1 MLRYSST
8 SQPPVR
14 PKRIRFGLLSA
25 EEIEEMSVCSVT
37 ETTLYYRGLPA
48 TGGLL
53 DPLMGTVDRRHLCA
67 TCMNDPL
74 TCQGHPG
81 HIRLAFPVYH
91 IGFVDTVL
99 KVLRSVCFCCSRL
112 SMTEDEIATSN
123 SSLSDTSGRT
133 RLNAVHQMVRMR
145 KTCPHCGMTRP
156 NIVRTSLG
164 LRVDWPSDMTW
175 ESPEEETFC
184 KATFTAR
191 DALSIL
197 RNISNEDLEVM
208 GFDPQNS
215 HPQHMIVRNLVV
227 CPPCTRPAV
236 YSSEGSRSRGQNDLT
251 MRYLEILKRSND
263 MAAGMHEVPWEDVM
277 ITQDL
282 MDRLNRLQYEV
293 YMMVNNSA
301 RVAKPPGMGR
311 NSSNANGKSIQE
323 RLKGK
328 EGRVRGNLMGKRVDF
343 SARCVITP
351 DANFECD
358 RVGVPH
364 RIAMNLTIPEQV
376 NSNNILALKKR
387 VENGASHIHGAQNVI
402 HTDGTV
408 TNIGS
413 CRDRSTISL
422 RVGDIVERFIADD
435 DVVVFNRQ
443 PSLHMHGMQ
452 AHRVR
457 LMKGHTFRLSLVVA
471 SPYNADFDGDE
482 MNLHVPQSKAAATEC
497 AMLMGVAQNCIGAQS
512 NKPVM
517 GIVQDSLLGLHRM
530 SAGDVILDHA
540 HACRII
546 GRMRH
551 NPRTLPRPAVVIHP
565 GAGGQKQCFWTGKQL
580 ISQLIDPVV
589 YIEMDHDLPGNPR
602 NASDWSDDLPVVVMK
617 GTIVS
622 GILRK
627 AHVGTGAG
635 GIVDTITREL
645 GGVAAMRFMGDAQRI
660 THEFL
665 LQRGHHVGID
675 DVMLS
680 SDGHKRVTERLDKA
694 TRLCEEIQRE
704 MTAGDMSENHRH
716 MGEGAILRILSKT
729 LLQTGS
735 IVNEYMKDTNAIK
748 RMVGAGSK
756 GTFINMSQICAAL
769 GQQSLEGSR
778 IVAEKGT
785 RTLPCFPHNDVTL
798 ASRGMVQNSFSLGL
812 SPPELFFHAIGGR
825 EGLVDTAVKTSQSG
839 YIQRR
844 MNKSMEDNTVHSCGR
859 LIRNSINE
867 VVSFQWG
874 SDGFHPARVERVKLT
889 FLTVSVE
896 DMVSAVHPRAV
907 DIVKRAREL
916 CMQVKSHVLSGT
928 DDGIDARVLLPFNP
942 VRIRRR
948 IQREL
953 SAEETHI
960 TEEVTAELLAFLADM
975 PQVVRLSLLDLF
987 RPDHIRRLPMTSF
1000 RSIFETIR
1008 YRIQHALSIAGESVG
1023 CIAAQS
1029 IGEPCTQL
1037 TLNSVD
1043 YTTHMAIRW
1052 TGTDAPPPVSCDGE
1066 VGAFIDAL
1074 MDAHPQDIQWQPDGK
1089 TAYLPLPPGTALAL
1103 SPDINGVMKWT
1114 ELEAVTRHPP
1124 INKDG
1129 SNTLIRVTTES
1140 GHEVVVTKGKSLL
1153 VERNGKLVETDA
1165 ARVGDLVPIVAN
1177 LPTDARCTSLDL
1189 RTIFAATEVIFTDNV
1204 INFVDKR
1211 KNTPW
1216 GHGYWTLHNL
1226 AQTLPFSRSDA
1237 VLESVRKQPQLLST
1251 PGMVTTTSGSVN
1263 PSATKT
1269 KAMIPCVI
1277 PLDRAFGFFLGAYLS
1292 EGCLTDH
1299 QVHISNVDDD
1309 FRVAAREWPERHGI
1323 GWHETLPQHQNKNN
1337 GTTISVMFHNT
1348 LLVWL
1353 LKRTCGSTSYGK
1365 RVPGFAF
1372 AAPDDFV
1379 EGLLDGYISGDGCIS
1394 QKQCEM
1400 SAGSR
1405 SRSLRDGISLLLS
1418 RYGIST
1424 TLRESMHLN
1433 RIKWTTEE
1441 DGRRTQEPHG
1451 VSTPFYTLRVGSEGT
1466 RLFAKRVRL
1475 TLAYKQKRLKGLL
1488 LSDSREKRTKV
1499 QNVMRDVFLSEI
1511 SSITEQE
1518 STRESVYDL
1527 TVAETRNMTAV
1538 NGLGCR
1544 DTFHNAG
1551 NAAKNVTLGIPR
1563 FKELLDATKSP
1574 KTPCTTIRF
1583 HAPYNTS
1590 ETFAEY
1596 MANTMPMTRLG
1607 DVVQRCD
1614 IVHDP
1619 DPSSTTIPE
1628 DEWIVLADSMLG
1640 YEMPSH
1646 ATAYVVRIVLNQ
1658 DVMRMRHMTP
1668 TIVRRILSE
1677 RLATRAHVSS
1687 SEVNAV
1693 DWVIRIR
1700 FFHVRDMLATGNIPM
1715 DQEALICH
1723 RALNVLLE
1731 TVLVCGHHAITGA
1744 SIGFAQGEHL
1754 IHAYGNVLMDCCAA
1768 DSVDWTRCTS
1778 NDVWEVLNTLGIE
1791 ACAHVLFEQMKSVVS
1806 FDGTYVDDR
1815 HILMIVDSICR
1826 GGSIMPLNRHGIN
1839 RTETSPLMRCS
1850 FEETTDILC
1859 EAAGFAQAE
1868 NARGVST
1875 CIMTGQTPHMGT
1887 GTVDVLFPVQSERLT
1902 VEQCKPQ
1909 GRVMRSTCRSY
1920 VKNMVEENLE
1930 YVMDPQRPT
1939 TLRPLSPP
1947 TLEGSTTRKRARF
1960 RMASPDRKR

>member
-1 MLRYSST
+1 
-8 SQPPVR
+8 
-14 PKRIRFGLLSA
+14 
-25 EEIEEMSVCSVT
+25 
-37 ETTLYYRGLPA
+37 
-48 TGGLL
+48 
-53 DPLMGTVDRRHLCA
+53 
-67 TCMNDPL
+67 
-74 TCQGHPG
+74 
-81 HIRLAFPVYH
+81 
-91 IGFVDTVL
+91 
-99 KVLRSVCFCCSRL
+99 
-112 SMTEDEIATSN
+112 
-123 SSLSDTSGRT
+123 
-133 RLNAVHQMVRMR
+133 
-145 KTCPHCGMTRP
+145 
-156 NIVRTSLG
+156 
-164 LRVDWPSDMTW
+164 
-175 ESPEEETFC
+175 
-184 KATFTAR
+184 
-191 DALSIL
+191 
-197 RNISNEDLEVM
+197 
-208 GFDPQNS
+208 
-215 HPQHMIVRNLVV
+215 
-227 CPPCTRPAV
+227 
-236 YSSEGSRSRGQNDLT
+236 
-251 MRYLEILKRSND
+251 
-263 MAAGMHEVPWEDVM
+263 
-277 ITQDL
+277 
-282 MDRLNRLQYEV
+282 
-293 YMMVNNSA
+293 
-301 RVAKPPGMGR
+301 
-311 NSSNANGKSIQE
+311 
-323 RLKGK
+323 
-328 EGRVRGNLMGKRVDF
+328 
-343 SARCVITP
+343 
-351 DANFECD
+351 
-358 RVGVPH
+358 
-364 RIAMNLTIPEQV
+364 
-376 NSNNILALKKR
+376 
-387 VENGASHIHGAQNVI
+387 
-402 HTDGTV
+402 
-408 TNIGS
+408 
-413 CRDRSTISL
+413 
-422 RVGDIVERFIADD
+422 
-435 DVVVFNRQ
+435 
-443 PSLHMHGMQ
+443 
-452 AHRVR
+452 
-457 LMKGHTFRLSLVVA
+457 
-471 SPYNADFDGDE
+471 
-482 MNLHVPQSKAAATEC
+482 
-497 AMLMGVAQNCIGAQS
+497 MLMGVAQNCIGAQS

-530 SAGDVILDHA
+530 SASDVVLDHA

-551 NPRTLPRPAVVIHP
+551 NPRTLPRPAVTIHS
-565 GAGGQKQCFWTGKQL
+565 GADKKRFWTGKQL

-589 YIEMDHDLPGNPR
+589 YIEMDHDLPGDPHK
-602 NASDWSDDLPVVVMK
+602 ASDWSDDLPVVVMK

-704 MTAGDMSENHRH
+704 MTAGDMSEDHRH
-716 MGEGAILRILSKT
+716 MGERAILRILSKT

-785 RTLPCFPHNDVTL
+785 RTLPCFPHNDITL

-889 FLTVSVE
+889 FLTGSID

-907 DIVKRAREL
+907 DMAKRAREL
-916 CMQVKSHVLSGT
+916 CMQVKNHVLSGT

-953 SAEETHI
+953 MKEETHI
-960 TEEVTAELLAFLADM
+960 TEEVTTELLVFLRDM
-975 PQVVRLSLLDLF
+975 PQVMRLSLLDLF
-987 RPDHIRRLPMTSF
+987 RPEHLRRLPMTSF
-1000 RSIFETIR
+1000 RSIFEIIR
-1008 YRIQHALSIAGESVG
+1008 YRTQHALSIAGESVG

-1037 TLNSVD
+1037 TLN
-1043 YTTHMAIRW
+1043 
-1052 TGTDAPPPVSCDGE
+1052 
-1066 VGAFIDAL
+1066 
-1074 MDAHPQDIQWQPDGK
+1074 
-1089 TAYLPLPPGTALAL
+1089 
-1103 SPDINGVMKWT
+1103 
-1114 ELEAVTRHPP
+1114 
-1124 INKDG
+1124 
-1129 SNTLIRVTTES
+1129 
-1140 GHEVVVTKGKSLL
+1140 
-1153 VERNGKLVETDA
+1153 
-1165 ARVGDLVPIVAN
+1165 
-1177 LPTDARCTSLDL
+1177 
-1189 RTIFAATEVIFTDNV
+1189 
-1204 INFVDKR
+1204 
-1211 KNTPW
+1211 
-1216 GHGYWTLHNL
+1216 
-1226 AQTLPFSRSDA
+1226 
-1237 VLESVRKQPQLLST
+1237 
-1251 PGMVTTTSGSVN
+1251 
-1263 PSATKT
+1263 
-1269 KAMIPCVI
+1269 
-1277 PLDRAFGFFLGAYLS
+1277 
-1292 EGCLTDH
+1292 
-1299 QVHISNVDDD
+1299 
-1309 FRVAAREWPERHGI
+1309 
-1323 GWHETLPQHQNKNN
+1323 
-1337 GTTISVMFHNT
+1337 
-1348 LLVWL
+1348 
-1353 LKRTCGSTSYGK
+1353 
-1365 RVPGFAF
+1365 
-1372 AAPDDFV
+1372 
-1379 EGLLDGYISGDGCIS
+1379 
-1394 QKQCEM
+1394 
-1400 SAGSR
+1400 
-1405 SRSLRDGISLLLS
+1405 
-1418 RYGIST
+1418 
-1424 TLRESMHLN
+1424 
-1433 RIKWTTEE
+1433 
-1441 DGRRTQEPHG
+1441 
-1451 VSTPFYTLRVGSEGT
+1451 
-1466 RLFAKRVRL
+1466 
-1475 TLAYKQKRLKGLL
+1475 
-1488 LSDSREKRTKV
+1488 
-1499 QNVMRDVFLSEI
+1499 
-1511 SSITEQE
+1511 
-1518 STRESVYDL
+1518 
-1527 TVAETRNMTAV
+1527 
-1538 NGLGCR
+1538 
-1544 DTFHNAG
+1544 TFHNAG

-1590 ETFAEY
+1590 ERFAEY

-1619 DPSSTTIPE
+1619 DPSSTTIAE
-1628 DEWIVLADSMLG
+1628 DEWIVLADSILG

-1693 DWVIRIR
+1693 DWVVRIR
-1700 FFHVRDMLATGNIPM
+1700 FFHVRDMLATGHIPM
-1715 DQEALICH
+1715 DQESLICH

-1744 SIGFAQGEHL
+1744 SLGFAQGEHL

-1791 ACAHVLFEQMKSVVS
+1791 ACAHVLFEQMKAVVS